1 MTPRVLCPLCGG
13 EWLVPQHRAGERW
26 TDAEVALVQ
35 RLHSVGMSY
44 IGIGRIMGGISASA
58 IHTALERERER
69 AE

>member
-26 TDAEVALVQ
+26 TAEKIGTVH
-35 RLHSVGMSY
+35 RLHAAGMTF
-44 IGIGRIMGGISASA
+44 GAIGRLMGGISESA